1 MDILIN
7 GVWYEVENDDQEEA
21 RRALAR
27 GRREDQGA
35 HDHEGAAQGHAQR
48 GLVSQETVRVLS
60 RDKDVENRRWTTSY
74 RGPFLVHAA
83 MGMSERDYLDAWEWV
98 ESRFGR
104 VVWDRIPARDAL
116 VRGAIVG
123 RAVIVDVVPPDL
135 GMDCPDPW
143 HMGAQYGF
151 RLHDRSAIP
160 VPVHHRGG
168 LGLRKLDLAKAE
180 AMWPGTREWARR
192 ATASVVRPGCVQ

>member
-1 MDILIN
+1 MTQPWAWMVAS
-7 GVWYEVENDDQEEA
+7 G
-21 RRALAR
+21 
-27 GRREDQGA
+27 
-35 HDHEGAAQGHAQR
+35 
-48 GLVSQETVRVLS
+48 
-60 RDKDVENRRWTTSY
+60 DKDVENRRWTTSY

-104 VVWDRIPARDAL
+104 VVRDRIPARDAL

-135 GMDCPDPW
+135 GMDCPDQW
-143 HMGAQYGF
+143 HMGAQHGF

-192 ATASVVRPGCVQ
+192 ATASVVRPGLGEFAARYLEEESQRVKVWCCCTDEERSKFRQGVDEDGLCFNCGKARE